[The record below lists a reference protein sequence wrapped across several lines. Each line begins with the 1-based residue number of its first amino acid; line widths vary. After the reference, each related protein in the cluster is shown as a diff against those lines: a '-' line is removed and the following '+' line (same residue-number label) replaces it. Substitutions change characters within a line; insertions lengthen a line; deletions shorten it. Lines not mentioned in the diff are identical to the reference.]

1 MLYDTLNNYDVFRC
15 RIVFH
20 PVTSD
25 ICQHFDGEIIP
36 VRIEKI
42 SDEELELRKK
52 ELEKPF
58 TVVNEPLYRMYLFE
72 TPTAKYFYFDFYHA
86 IMDGVAVVILFF
98 SEINSRYKGK
108 KITRAPLSYAYYILE
123 DMKVSQEEFA
133 EGSKFW
139 TNILDKFD
147 LKKHFPVY
155 CEFKDD
161 MSVGE
166 LFDSLQEKMNLCL
179 KYRKS
184 LNTAYQH
191 DMAISATF
199 VFHKKI
205 HTTLPKMKIGGYSEL
220 IELPL
225 NKWSASENVL
235 DLEFNLTDE
244 GTYYVEYSY
253 DASIYSENAINNFA
267 ATLDDIVSKLQNEN
281 ALMADILAI

>member
-1 MLYDTLNNYDVFRC
+1 MD
-15 RIVFH
+15 RIH
-20 PVTSD
+20 NGRYNSNERRLMGPM
-25 ICQHFDGEIIP
+25 
-36 VRIEKI
+36 IE
-42 SDEELELRKK
+42 
-52 ELEKPF
+52 
-58 TVVNEPLYRMYLFE
+58 
-72 TPTAKYFYFDFYHA
+72 
-86 IMDGVAVVILFF
+86 
-98 SEINSRYKGK
+98 
-108 KITRAPLSYAYYILE
+108 
-123 DMKVSQEEFA
+123 Q
-133 EGSKFW
+133 
-139 TNILDKFD
+139 
-147 LKKHFPVY
+147 FPVY

-205 HTTLPKMKIGGYSEL
+205 HTTLPKMKIGGYPSEL
-220 IELPL
+220 IELPP